1 MELEFTR
8 YYKSS
13 VVLTADHNTIYLHE
27 GNMEKIKILIIAD
40 SDARRYELKGLL
52 TSDEIAI
59 VAISKTG
66 LSVLDKVASL
76 LPEVVVML
84 GTVDNLEYVQL
95 AERIYMT
102 IPSSLVLLLLENP
115 NLESIEKA
123 MQAGVRKVMEW
134 PCDSK
139 ALIENIKL
147 LINVEKMRASNS
159 RQHKVAWE
167 SRVITVFGTKGGIGK
182 TTTAVNLAVSLAGN
196 GSKVALIDLD
206 LQFGDIG
213 VFLDLD
219 PKDSIS
225 ELVQERNSFDI
236 DTIKSFM
243 VLHSSGISV
252 LTAPKSPEYAEIVTA
267 EHVEK
272 IINTLRPYFDYVI
285 IDTPP
290 AFNDVTL
297 VAIESSNL
305 VLFIITIDISTL
317 RNAKISAEIFSNL
330 NQKDKIRVIVN
341 REFEVGITVKDVQKV
356 LGCEIF
362 YKICSD
368 WKTAISSLNKGI
380 PVVLDAPR
388 TIIADQFRKLAVK
401 VAEVKA

>member
-1 MELEFTR
+1 
-8 YYKSS
+8 
-13 VVLTADHNTIYLHE
+13 
-27 GNMEKIKILIIAD
+27 MEKIKALIVAD
-40 SDARRYELKGLL
+40 SDARRYEMKGLL
-52 TSDEIAI
+52 TSEEIAI
-59 VAISKTG
+59 VAIAKTG

-76 LPEVVVML
+76 QPEIVVML
-84 GTVDNLEYVQL
+84 GSSDNTEYIQL
-95 AERIYMT
+95 AERIFMT
-102 IPSSLVLLLLENP
+102 LPSSIVLLLLENP

-139 ALIENIKL
+139 MLIDGIKL
-147 LINVEKMRASNS
+147 LVNVEKMRATNNK
-159 RQHKVAWE
+159 QHRVTWE
-167 SRVITVFGTKGGIGK
+167 SKVITVFGTKGGIGK
-182 TTTAVNLAVSLAGN
+182 TTTAVNLAVSLAGTGN
-196 GSKVALIDLD
+196 KVALIDLD
-206 LQFGDIG
+206 LQFGDVG
-213 VFLDLD
+213 VFLDLE

-243 VLHSSGISV
+243 VLHSSGVSV

-267 EHVEK
+267 EHIEK

-285 IDTPP
+285 IDTAPV
-290 AFNDVTL
+290 FNDVTL
-297 VAIESSNL
+297 VAIESSNI

-330 NQKDKIRVIVN
+330 NQKDKIKVVVN

-362 YKICSD
+362 YKIGSD

-388 TIIADQFRKLAVK
+388 TAIADQFRKLAVK
-401 VAEVKA
+401 ITEVKE

>member
-1 MELEFTR
+1 
-8 YYKSS
+8 
-13 VVLTADHNTIYLHE
+13 
-27 GNMEKIKILIIAD
+27 MEKIKILIIAD
-40 SDARRYELKGLL
+40 SEARRYDLKSLL

-66 LSVLDKVASL
+66 LSALDKVASL

-84 GTVDNLEYVQL
+84 GTYENLEYVQL

-147 LINVEKMRASNS
+147 LINVEKMRVSNS
-159 RQHKVAWE
+159 RQHRVTWE

-243 VLHSSGISV
+243 VLHSSGVSV

-317 RNAKISAEIFSNL
+317 RNAKISTEIFSNL
-330 NQKDKIRVIVN
+330 NQKDKIRVVVN

-362 YKICSD
+362 FKISSD

-401 VAEVKA
+401 VAEVKV